1 MNQISFDINP
11 VLSHTAVVLPHSR
24 EQAASSFAA
33 TAVADNTGFFVLTLG
48 NAKDVMTDE
57 QIKIVMWRINI
68 QIIAIQLSEYKQK
81 NISNEEREE
90 WKSRIWES
98 LWRLNQKAQLLNI
111 QSLPNDLPLAMGE
124 WVVQNANGGNWC
136 DTLTRELTCLF
147 SSAPDADIMRTD

>member
-1 MNQISFDINP
+1 MI
-11 VLSHTAVVLPHSR
+11 
-24 EQAASSFAA
+24 
-33 TAVADNTGFFVLTLG
+33 TLG

-111 QSLPNDLPLAMGE
+111 QSLPNDLPLATGE

-136 DTLTRELTCLF
+136 DVLTKELACMFLNVRTPNADTLKIKRMT
-147 SSAPDADIMRTD
+147 